1 MFSRA
6 VFAKASATSAVVAI
20 SNLSISKCSGK

>member
-6 VFAKASATSAVVAI
+6 IFAKASATSAVVAI